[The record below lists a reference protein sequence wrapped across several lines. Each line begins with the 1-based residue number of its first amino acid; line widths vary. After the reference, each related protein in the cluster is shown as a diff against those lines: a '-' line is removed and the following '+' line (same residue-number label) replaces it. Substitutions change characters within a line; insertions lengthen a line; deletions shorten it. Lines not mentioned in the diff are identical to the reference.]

1 MRVPLSIIA
10 ILFSFIFYHCNLAEV
25 EYINKWTKGK
35 QLVPANDSSVPDS
48 IKILIREDAARIALR
63 DVHSDLESKQSLVTL
78 PQELVDFYYHGLV
91 HVYNAS
97 SLAARD
103 SVFNIYKIHTFR
115 NPETHSII
123 VAVDSTKSWVQKW
136 RMGQRLTENSQI
148 DALMINYDLQLV
160 NYYNWSFLHAA
171 VLESVKPIN
180 IYALGKKFQSIDGVI
195 FAEENRTVG
204 DGDDI
209 NASIETE
216 FLSIEFS
223 RGWGDCPAGCISRH
237 FWLFHVK
244 FNGNVNFVSS
254 YGDMLP

>member
-1 MRVPLSIIA
+1 MKIIQIFMLFLSS
-10 ILFSFIFYHCNLAEV
+10 ILFQYCNLTEV
-25 EYINKWTKGK
+25 EYINKWTKDK
-35 QLVPANDSSVPDS
+35 QIVPANDFSIHDS

-78 PQELVDFYYHGLV
+78 PQELVDFYYHGLI

-115 NPETHSII
+115 SPETHSII
-123 VAVDSTKSWVQKW
+123 VSVDTTKSWVQKW
-136 RMGQRLTENSQI
+136 RMGQRLTENPQI
-148 DALMINYDLQLV
+148 DALMINYDLQLI
-160 NYYNWSFLHAA
+160 NYYNWSFLHA
-171 VLESVKPIN
+171 VILESVNPIN
-180 IYALGKKFQSIDGVI
+180 IFALGKKFQSIDGVI

-209 NASIETE
+209 NASIEAE

-223 RGWGDCPAGCISRH
+223 KGWGDCPAGCIYRRY
-237 FWLFHVK
+237 WLFHIK
-244 FNGNVNFVSS
+244 FNGMVSYAGS
-254 YGDMLP
+254 HGDELP